1 VNWIIRMYIMSTPTT
16 PDVKVVTA
24 KAAKQA
30 FGQLLIDA
38 QHEPIRIDRNGRPIA
53 YVVSMPEFER
63 LSAIRELML
72 RQEREGEAAP
82 LPDPQSGTGTSSA
95 GGEVAAAGPEHE
107 ASSEG

>member
-1 VNWIIRMYIMSTPTT
+1 MSIMTTPTT
-16 PDVKVVTA
+16 PGVKVVSA

-72 RQEREGEAAP
+72 RQERGGEAAL
-82 LPDPQSGTGTSSA
+82 LPDPQSGTDTPFA
-95 GGEVAAAGPEHE
+95 GGEAAAAGPERE
-107 ASSEG
+107 APSEG